1 MKILIAED
9 DHSTVLL
16 YQYIFSE
23 DDVHLCLNGEDFMMH
38 YDDSYDVLIIDIR
51 MTVKDGYEVISF
63 LEGLNNTIP
72 IVVVSACIAYATPDE
87 LSKLGDVLI
96 IRKPIL
102 TSTLRER
109 IVKYIN

>member
-1 MKILIAED
+1 MTKKILIFIATYNENQNISD
-9 DHSTVLL
+9 LL
-16 YQYIFSE
+16 YSIIKISP
-23 DDVHLCLNGEDFMMH
+23 D
-38 YDDSYDVLIIDIR
+38 YDVLIIDIR